1 MTMTQKDIRQFSKDA
16 GELGVHLILMLKSN
30 CPPPTPAE
38 REEYEALLA
47 VCAGSLRLAR
57 MLSDPSGQYQ
67 KSIYNRTM
75 PGRGRRGW

>member
-1 MTMTQKDIRQFSKDA
+1 MTMTLKDIRQFSKDA
-16 GELGVHLILMLKSN
+16 GELGVLLILTLKSN

-57 MLSDPSGQYQ
+57 MLSDPYGQFQ
-67 KSIYNRTM
+67 QSIYNR
-75 PGRGRRGW
+75 PLPGRRG